1 MARGFAGES
10 RDLLEI
16 LVVAAVLVL
25 LILLVLVVLLVL
37 LVVLVILLVPVVLLL
52 TVIILIRHSNTSFLR
67 ASFRHPFRKYYNRP
81 AC

>member
-1 MARGFAGES
+1 MQR
-10 RDLLEI
+10 I
-16 LVVAAVLVL
+16 LQPLSLGVIIAAVLIVLL
-25 LILLVLVVLLVL
+25 LILAVLTALIVLLVL
-37 LVVLVILLVPVVLLL
+37 SVLLL

>member
-1 MARGFAGES
+1 MQR
-10 RDLLEI
+10 I
-16 LVVAAVLVL
+16 LQPLSLGVIIAAVLILIVLL
-25 LILLVLVVLLVL
+25 LILAVLTALIVLLVL
-37 LVVLVILLVPVVLLL
+37 SVLLL

>member
-1 MARGFAGES
+1 MQR
-10 RDLLEI
+10 I
-16 LVVAAVLVL
+16 LYSLSFGVIIAAVLILIVLL
-25 LILLVLVVLLVL
+25 LILAVLTALIVLLVL
-37 LVVLVILLVPVVLLL
+37 SVLLL

>member
-1 MARGFAGES
+1 MQR
-10 RDLLEI
+10 I
-16 LVVAAVLVL
+16 LQPLSLGVIIAAVLILIILL
-25 LILLVLVVLLVL
+25 LILAVLTALIVLLVL
-37 LVVLVILLVPVVLLL
+37 SVLLVPVVLLL

>member
-1 MARGFAGES
+1 MQR
-10 RDLLEI
+10 I
-16 LVVAAVLVL
+16 LYPLSLGAIIAAVLILIVLL
-25 LILLVLVVLLVL
+25 LILAVLTALIVLLVL
-37 LVVLVILLVPVVLLL
+37 SVLLL

>member
-1 MARGFAGES
+1 MQRILQ
-10 RDLLEI
+10 LLSLGVI
-16 LVVAAVLVL
+16 IAAVLILIILL
-25 LILLVLVVLLVL
+25 LILAVLTALIVLLVL
-37 LVVLVILLVPVVLLL
+37 SVLLL

>member
-1 MARGFAGES
+1 MQR
-10 RDLLEI
+10 I
-16 LVVAAVLVL
+16 LQPLSLGVIIAAVLILIILL
-25 LILLVLVVLLVL
+25 LILAVLTALIVLLVL
-37 LVVLVILLVPVVLLL
+37 SVLLL

>member
-1 MARGFAGES
+1 MQR
-10 RDLLEI
+10 I
-16 LVVAAVLVL
+16 LQPLSLGAIIAAVLILIVLL
-25 LILLVLVVLLVL
+25 LILAVLTALIVLLVL
-37 LVVLVILLVPVVLLL
+37 SVLLL